1 MTKKERNQQE
11 IIYGSDLF
19 RLVSTSVK
27 NQGRNLSVEDVRAVI
42 ESMIDIIYTCL
53 INGIRVTIPNLGEF
67 YRDIKKGR
75 KAGYYNVPSS
85 RDAHT
90 KFDKNMV
97 WTKEYMEKCLLYVY
111 FFMRRYLVLSVCLQ
125 CPYTVLSKAYL
136 WVSLLV
142 ATLLPL

>member
-19 RLVSTSVK
+19 RLVSKSVK
-27 NQGRNLSVEDVRAVI
+27 NQGYDLSVEEVRAVI
-42 ESMIDIIYTCL
+42 DTMVDIAYTCL

-97 WTKEYMEKCLLYVY
+97 WTKEYMEQAPDWGKIA
-111 FFMRRYLVLSVCLQ
+111 FA
-125 CPYTVLSKAYL
+125 AYPRINKRFREETTGK
-136 WVSLLV
+136 V
-142 ATLLPL
+142 

>member
-19 RLVSTSVK
+19 RLVSKSVK
-27 NQGRNLSVEDVRAVI
+27 NQGYDLSIEEVRAVI
-42 ESMIDIIYTCL
+42 DSMVDIAYTCL

-97 WTKEYMEKCLLYVY
+97 WTKEYMEQAPDWGKIA
-111 FFMRRYLVLSVCLQ
+111 FA
-125 CPYTVLSKAYL
+125 AYPRINKRFREETTGK
-136 WVSLLV
+136 V
-142 ATLLPL
+142 

>member
-1 MTKKERNQQE
+1 MTKKERRKQE
-11 IIYGSDLF
+11 IIFASDLF
-19 RLVSTSVK
+19 RLVAKSVK
-27 NQGRNLSVEDVRAVI
+27 NQGYDLSVEEVRAVI
-42 ESMIDIIYTCL
+42 DSMVDIAYTCL

-97 WTKEYMEKCLLYVY
+97 WTKEYMEQAPDWGRIAFVEFPRVKKRFREETTGKV
-111 FFMRRYLVLSVCLQ
+111 
-125 CPYTVLSKAYL
+125 
-136 WVSLLV
+136 
-142 ATLLPL
+142 

>member
-11 IIYGSDLF
+11 IIHGSDLF
-19 RLVSTSVK
+19 RLVSTSLK
-27 NQGRNLSVEDVRAVI
+27 NQGRNLSIEDVRAVI

-97 WTKEYMEKCLLYVY
+97 WTKEYMEKAPDWGRIAFV
-111 FFMRRYLVLSVCLQ
+111 
-125 CPYTVLSKAYL
+125 AYPRIKKKFREETEGK
-136 WVSLLV
+136 V
-142 ATLLPL
+142 

>member
-11 IIYGSDLF
+11 IIYASDLF
-19 RLVSTSVK
+19 RLRKSAIK
-27 NQGRNLSVEDVRAVI
+27 EQGYDLSIEEVRAVI
-42 ESMIDIIYTCL
+42 DSMVHIIYTCL
-53 INGIRVTIPNLGEF
+53 LNGIRVTIPNLGEF

-97 WTKEYMEKCLLYVY
+97 WTKEYMEQAPDRGRIMFVEKPSIKKKFREETTGKV
-111 FFMRRYLVLSVCLQ
+111 
-125 CPYTVLSKAYL
+125 
-136 WVSLLV
+136 
-142 ATLLPL
+142 

>member
-1 MTKKERNQQE
+1 MTKKERRKQE

-19 RLVSTSVK
+19 RLVAKSVNNK
-27 NQGRNLSVEDVRAVI
+27 GYDLSIEEVRAVI
-42 ESMIDIIYTCL
+42 DSMVDIAYTCL

-90 KFDKNMV
+90 AFDKNMV
-97 WTKEYMEKCLLYVY
+97 WTKEYKEQAPDWGKIA
-111 FFMRRYLVLSVCLQ
+111 F
-125 CPYTVLSKAYL
+125 
-136 WVSLLV
+136 V
-142 ATLLPL
+142 AFPRVIKQFREETTGKV

>member
-19 RLVSTSVK
+19 RLVSTSLK

-97 WTKEYMEKCLLYVY
+97 WTKEYMEKASDWGRIAFV
-111 FFMRRYLVLSVCLQ
+111 
-125 CPYTVLSKAYL
+125 AYPR
-136 WVSLLV
+136 VKKKFREETEGKV
-142 ATLLPL
+142 

>member
-19 RLVSTSVK
+19 RLVSKSVK
-27 NQGRNLSVEDVRAVI
+27 DKGYNLSIEEVRAVI
-42 ESMIDIIYTCL
+42 DSMVDIAYTCL

-75 KAGYYNVPSS
+75 KAGYYKVPNS
-85 RDAHT
+85 RDTHT

-97 WTKEYMEKCLLYVY
+97 WTEEYMEKAPDWGRIAFV
-111 FFMRRYLVLSVCLQ
+111 
-125 CPYTVLSKAYL
+125 AYPR
-136 WVSLLV
+136 VKRKFREETEGKV
-142 ATLLPL
+142 

>member
-19 RLVSTSVK
+19 RLIQKSIK
-27 NQGRNLSVEDVRAVI
+27 NKGYNLSIEEVRAVI
-42 ESMIDIIYTCL
+42 DTMVDITYTCL

-90 KFDKNMV
+90 PFDKNMV
-97 WTKEYMEKCLLYVY
+97 WKKEYKEQAPDWGRIAFV
-111 FFMRRYLVLSVCLQ
+111 
-125 CPYTVLSKAYL
+125 AYPRIKKMFREETTGK
-136 WVSLLV
+136 V
-142 ATLLPL
+142 

>member
-11 IIYGSDLF
+11 IIYASDLF
-19 RLVSTSVK
+19 RLTKSAIK
-27 NQGRNLSVEDVRAVI
+27 EQGYDLSIEEVRAVI
-42 ESMIDIIYTCL
+42 DSMVHIIYTCL
-53 INGIRVTIPNLGEF
+53 LNGIRVTIPNLGEF

-97 WTKEYMEKCLLYVY
+97 WTKEYMEQAPDWGRIMFVEKP
-111 FFMRRYLVLSVCLQ
+111 SVKKKFREE
-125 CPYTVLSKAYL
+125 TTGKV
-136 WVSLLV
+136 
-142 ATLLPL
+142 

>member
-19 RLVSTSVK
+19 RLVSKSVK
-27 NQGRNLSVEDVRAVI
+27 SKGYDLSIEEVRAVI
-42 ESMIDIIYTCL
+42 DSMVDIAYTCL

-97 WTKEYMEKCLLYVY
+97 WEKEYKEKAPDWGRIAFVVY
-111 FFMRRYLVLSVCLQ
+111 PRIKKKFREETTGKV
-125 CPYTVLSKAYL
+125 
-136 WVSLLV
+136 
-142 ATLLPL
+142 

>member
-11 IIYGSDLF
+11 IIYASDLF
-19 RLVSTSVK
+19 RLTKSAIK
-27 NQGRNLSVEDVRAVI
+27 EQGYDLSIEEVRAVI
-42 ESMIDIIYTCL
+42 DSMVHIIYTCL
-53 INGIRVTIPNLGEF
+53 LNGIRVTLPNFGEF

-97 WTKEYMEKCLLYVY
+97 WTKEYMEQAPDWGKIA
-111 FFMRRYLVLSVCLQ
+111 FA
-125 CPYTVLSKAYL
+125 AYPRINKRFREETTGK
-136 WVSLLV
+136 V
-142 ATLLPL
+142 

>member
-19 RLVSTSVK
+19 RLVSKAVK
-27 NQGRNLSVEDVRAVI
+27 DKGYNLSIEEVRAVI
-42 ESMIDIIYTCL
+42 DSMVDIAYTCL
-53 INGIRVTIPNLGEF
+53 INGIRVTIPNFGEF

-75 KAGYYNVPSS
+75 KAGYYKVPNS

-97 WTKEYMEKCLLYVY
+97 WTEEYMEKAPDWGRIAFVT
-111 FFMRRYLVLSVCLQ
+111 FPRIKRQFREETEGKV
-125 CPYTVLSKAYL
+125 
-136 WVSLLV
+136 
-142 ATLLPL
+142 

>member
-19 RLVSTSVK
+19 RLVSKAVK
-27 NQGRNLSVEDVRAVI
+27 DKGYNLSIEEVRAVI
-42 ESMIDIIYTCL
+42 DSMVDIAYTCL

-75 KAGYYNVPSS
+75 KAGYYKVPNS

-97 WTKEYMEKCLLYVY
+97 WTEEYMEKAPDWGRIAFV
-111 FFMRRYLVLSVCLQ
+111 
-125 CPYTVLSKAYL
+125 AYPRIKRQFREETEGK
-136 WVSLLV
+136 V
-142 ATLLPL
+142 

>member
-19 RLVSTSVK
+19 RLVSKSVK
-27 NQGRNLSVEDVRAVI
+27 DKGYNLSIEEVRAVI
-42 ESMIDIIYTCL
+42 DSMVDIAYTCL

-75 KAGYYNVPSS
+75 KAGYYKVPSS
-85 RDAHT
+85 RDEHT

-97 WTKEYMEKCLLYVY
+97 WKEEYMEQAPDWGRIAFAVY
-111 FFMRRYLVLSVCLQ
+111 PRIKKMFRKETEGKV
-125 CPYTVLSKAYL
+125 
-136 WVSLLV
+136 
-142 ATLLPL
+142 

>member
-1 MTKKERNQQE
+1 MTKKERNKQE

-19 RLVSTSVK
+19 RLIAKSLK
-27 NQGRNLSVEDVRAVI
+27 NQGYNLSIEEIRAVI
-42 ESMIDIIYTCL
+42 DSMVDITYTCL

-90 KFDKNMV
+90 PFDKNMT
-97 WTKEYMEKCLLYVY
+97 WTKEYMEQAPDWGKIAFAEFPRIKKKFREETTGEV
-111 FFMRRYLVLSVCLQ
+111 
-125 CPYTVLSKAYL
+125 
-136 WVSLLV
+136 
-142 ATLLPL
+142 

>member
-1 MTKKERNQQE
+1 MTKKERNKQE
-11 IIYGSDLF
+11 IIFASDLF
-19 RLVSTSVK
+19 RLVAKSVK
-27 NQGRNLSVEDVRAVI
+27 SKGYDLSVEEVRAVI
-42 ESMIDIIYTCL
+42 DSMVDIAYTCL

-97 WTKEYMEKCLLYVY
+97 WTKEYMEQAPDWGKIA
-111 FFMRRYLVLSVCLQ
+111 F
-125 CPYTVLSKAYL
+125 
-136 WVSLLV
+136 V
-142 ATLLPL
+142 AFPRVVKSFREETTGKV

>member
-97 WTKEYMEKCLLYVY
+97 WTKEYMEQAPDFGKIDFVEYPRVKKQ
-111 FFMRRYLVLSVCLQ
+111 FREDTTGKV
-125 CPYTVLSKAYL
+125 
-136 WVSLLV
+136 
-142 ATLLPL
+142 

>member
-19 RLVSTSVK
+19 RLVSKSVK
-27 NQGRNLSVEDVRAVI
+27 DKGYNLSIEEVRAVI
-42 ESMIDIIYTCL
+42 DSMVDIAYTCL

-75 KAGYYNVPSS
+75 KAGYYKVPNS
-85 RDAHT
+85 RDEHT

-97 WTKEYMEKCLLYVY
+97 WTEEYMEQAPNWGRIAFV
-111 FFMRRYLVLSVCLQ
+111 
-125 CPYTVLSKAYL
+125 AYPR
-136 WVSLLV
+136 VKRKFREETEGKV
-142 ATLLPL
+142 

>member
-1 MTKKERNQQE
+1 MTKKERNKQE

-19 RLVSTSVK
+19 RLISESLK
-27 NQGRNLSVEDVRAVI
+27 NQGYNLTIDEIKAVI
-42 ESMIDIIYTCL
+42 CTMVDIAYTCL

-97 WTKEYMEKCLLYVY
+97 WTKEYMEQAPNWGRIAFIEYPRVKKRFREETTGKV
-111 FFMRRYLVLSVCLQ
+111 
-125 CPYTVLSKAYL
+125 
-136 WVSLLV
+136 
-142 ATLLPL
+142 

>member
-19 RLVSTSVK
+19 RLVSKSVK
-27 NQGRNLSVEDVRAVI
+27 DKGYNLSIEEVRAVI
-42 ESMIDIIYTCL
+42 DSMVDIAYTCL

-75 KAGYYNVPSS
+75 KAGYYKVPNS

-97 WTKEYMEKCLLYVY
+97 WTEEYMEKAPDWGRIAFV
-111 FFMRRYLVLSVCLQ
+111 
-125 CPYTVLSKAYL
+125 AYPR
-136 WVSLLV
+136 VKRKFREETEGKV
-142 ATLLPL
+142 

>member
-19 RLVSTSVK
+19 RLVSKSVK
-27 NQGRNLSVEDVRAVI
+27 DKGYNLSIEEVRAVI
-42 ESMIDIIYTCL
+42 DSMVDIAYTCL

-75 KAGYYNVPSS
+75 KAGYYKVPNS

-90 KFDKNMV
+90 KFDKNMI
-97 WTKEYMEKCLLYVY
+97 WTEEYMEKAPDWGRIAFV
-111 FFMRRYLVLSVCLQ
+111 
-125 CPYTVLSKAYL
+125 AYPR
-136 WVSLLV
+136 VKRKFREETEGKV
-142 ATLLPL
+142 